1 MRGEKETVAFLFP
14 GQGSQTVG
22 MGKELSEAFV
32 VAHEVFAEAN
42 EVLGFS
48 LSRLC
53 FSGPEE
59 ELRLTMNTQPAILAT
74 SVATL
79 RVLEQE
85 TGLRPLYVAGHSLGE
100 YTALVAAEA
109 LTLRDALV
117 VVRERGR
124 LMQEAVPVG
133 EGTMAAIFGLSQEK
147 VEEVCAAVARGE
159 VVTPANLNGA
169 GQIVVAGHREAVHRA
184 VALAKEQGAK
194 RAIELTVSAP
204 FHCPLMTPA
213 AAGLAKVLER
223 VAVHKLKVGVVT
235 NLEARV
241 NHEAARVKEL
251 LVKQVTNPVR
261 WEELVRELESLG
273 CSHMVEVGPGRVL
286 AGLVKRI
293 SPRVSCFSVGD
304 PQTLR
309 EVQTALKV

>member
-1 MRGEKETVAFLFP
+1 MKGEKETIAFLFP

-22 MGKELSEAFV
+22 MGSELSEMFA
-32 VAHEVFAEAN
+32 AAREVFAEAH

-100 YTALVAAEA
+100 YTALVAAGA
-109 LTLRDALV
+109 LTLRDALL

-204 FHCPLMTPA
+204 FHCRLMAPA
-213 AAGLAKVLER
+213 RER
-223 VAVHKLKVGVVT
+223 MA
-235 NLEARV
+235 
-241 NHEAARVKEL
+241 EL
-251 LVKQVTNPVR
+251 FASAP
-261 WEELVRELESLG
+261 
-273 CSHMVEVGPGRVL
+273 
-286 AGLVKRI
+286 A
-293 SPRVSCFSVGD
+293 GD
-304 PQTLR
+304 PKRQSSRWPL
-309 EVQTALKV
+309 QC

>member
-74 SVATL
+74 SVAAL
-79 RVLEQE
+79 RALEQE
-85 TGLRPLYVAGHSLGE
+85 TALKPRYVAGHSLGE
-100 YTALVAAEA
+100 YTALVAAGA

-133 EGTMAAIFGLSQEK
+133 EGAMAAIFSLSPEE

-159 VVTPANLNGA
+159 VVTPANLNGG
-169 GQIVVAGHREAVHRA
+169 GQIVVAGHREAVRRA
-184 VALAKEQGAK
+184 VALAKERGAK
-194 RAIELTVSAP
+194 RAVELTVSAP

-213 AAGLAKVLER
+213 AAGLAKVLEGIEVR
-223 VAVHKLKVGVVT
+223 ELKVGVVT

-241 NHEAARVKEL
+241 NHEAARVKEV

-261 WEELVRELESLG
+261 WEESIRELESLG

-286 AGLVKRI
+286 AGLVRRI
-293 SPRVSCFSVGD
+293 SPRLSCFSVGD
-304 PQTLR
+304 PRTLR
-309 EVQTALKV
+309 EVQAAFRS